1 MEMLDGHPNSLVKDL
16 RSAFQRLEEAG
27 MLDEVVLAYLFGSQ
41 ARGQAGPLSD
51 VDIAIL
57 LAEGVP
63 EIEAFEKRLMLMAE
77 IGHQL
82 GRDIVDML
90 ILNHSPL
97 ALAYRVLRDGILL
110 YCLDEAK
117 RIAFT
122 AQIVSMYLDFKPTL
136 ERHERA
142 ILERARRGEL
152 LHGYNPHHGALE
164 RYRQL
169 RERLKEPASAEL

>member
-1 MEMLDGHPNSLVKDL
+1 MDGSLNVQIEGL
-16 RSAFQRLEEAG
+16 RAVFRRLEEARV
-27 MLDEVVLAYLFGSQ
+27 LDRVVLGYLFGSM
-41 ARGQAGPLSD
+41 ARSQEGPLSD

-57 LAEGVP
+57 LADEVTRN
-63 EIEAFEKRLMLMAE
+63 EAFEKRLTLMTE

-82 GRDIVDML
+82 GRNDVDVL

-97 ALAYRVLRDGILL
+97 ALAYRVLQDGLLL
-110 YCLDEAK
+110 YCRDEAQ

-122 AQIVSMYLDFKPTL
+122 AQIVSLYLDFKPIL

-142 ILERARRGEL
+142 ILERARKGGL

-169 RERLKEPASAEL
+169 RERLKEPASTDL